1 MRLIIFRC
9 YFTLFFIAQCIFFS
23 PESQAACTR
32 KINVA
37 FSPAGHLANIE
48 ADKIFGVLPDLLSDF
63 EQNKECQFNFSVVPR
78 ARQELMFRNGQADL
92 LIPAVRTSR
101 RDAYGTF
108 VPLSYT
114 RVSLISLQSE
124 KNPILSM
131 RELLDRKSITV
142 VVVRGYDY
150 GDTYLKIIHELK
162 QQGRL
167 IDEADPV
174 SAARTLKVG
183 IADYAIMAPY
193 VFSGEVQ
200 SDTRVRDMAD
210 KLRYEIIPEISWV
223 VSGLYLSKK
232 SLNTEDTKSLISM
245 FQNAS
250 KSGLLWKK
258 YQHYYDTAVLNL
270 GLKPY

>member
-1 MRLIIFRC
+1 MRLMIFRC
-9 YFTLFFIAQCIFFS
+9 YFTFFFIAQCIFCS
-23 PESQAACTR
+23 PELHAACTR

-78 ARQELMFRNGQADL
+78 ARQHLMFRNGQADL
-92 LIPAVRTSR
+92 LI
-101 RDAYGTF
+101 
-108 VPLSYT
+108 
-114 RVSLISLQSE
+114 
-124 KNPILSM
+124 
-131 RELLDRKSITV
+131 
-142 VVVRGYDY
+142 

-258 YQHYYDTAVLNL
+258 YQHYYDTVVLNL